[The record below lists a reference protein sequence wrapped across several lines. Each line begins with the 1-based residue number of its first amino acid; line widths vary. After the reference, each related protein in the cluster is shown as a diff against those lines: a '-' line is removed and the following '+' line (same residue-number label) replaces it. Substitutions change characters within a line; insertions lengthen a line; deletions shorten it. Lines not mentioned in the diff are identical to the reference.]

1 MRTARTPKRRRVS
14 FRLRLTGF
22 ALALIA
28 LSMGTASLLAYHLSK
43 KTLEKHLENELL
55 AIVRTAAP
63 LVDGDLLPL
72 IYRDQSGA
80 LAGADEFEEIR
91 KLLEKVKLGNT
102 LESHGSP
109 LYVLR
114 AAPDFSSSGHL
125 EFVVMTDKDTGGRYF
140 AGNYLPAPAHY
151 FPAMRGVPSS
161 SGIYS
166 DSEGAWISAA
176 APVRNSSGGV
186 VGILQAD
193 RPVNFFYREARKLA
207 AYILL
212 AALASLA
219 ASALLAAWFARSMGK
234 PVQELV
240 EATRLLAGGKLDH
253 QVRLDRN
260 DELGDLG
267 ESINQMAV
275 QLNGARKDLLFHQEE
290 LAAAWKTAEAA
301 SNAKS
306 QFLANMSHEIR
317 TPMNGVMG
325 MTELALDTELT
336 SEQRDYLNISK
347 SSAESL
353 LSVINDILDFSKI
366 EAGQM
371 VLDPIEFQLQPKL
384 DAILGALSWR
394 ANQKGIELACQIDP
408 DVPQTLFADPDR
420 LRQILLNLA
429 GNAIK
434 FTERGRVLIR
444 VEVESRSS
452 RGVILRFSVI
462 DSGIGIPKEEQGRI
476 FEAFTQ
482 ADGSTTRRYGGTGLG
497 LSISQQLVQLMGGRI
512 WVESEP
518 GRGSKFRFTADFGLR
533 ESGADEAIAPVVA
546 ERSIAKL
553 DSGLRVLLAE
563 DNLVNQRL
571 AVALLEKQ
579 GCSVVVAPDGLRA
592 VEEFRRQRFD
602 LALMDIQ
609 MPNMGGLEAT
619 AVIRAIEQASGGH
632 LPIIALTAHAM
643 KGDLE
648 RCLEAGMDA
657 YITKPIQRQELFR
670 TIGEVLSAPVSETV

>member
-1 MRTARTPKRRRVS
+1 M
-14 FRLRLTGF
+14 
-22 ALALIA
+22 
-28 LSMGTASLLAYHLSK
+28 
-43 KTLEKHLENELL
+43 
-55 AIVRTAAP
+55 
-63 LVDGDLLPL
+63 
-72 IYRDQSGA
+72 
-80 LAGADEFEEIR
+80 
-91 KLLEKVKLGNT
+91 
-102 LESHGSP
+102 
-109 LYVLR
+109 
-114 AAPDFSSSGHL
+114 
-125 EFVVMTDKDTGGRYF
+125 
-140 AGNYLPAPAHY
+140 
-151 FPAMRGVPSS
+151 
-161 SGIYS
+161 
-166 DSEGAWISAA
+166 
-176 APVRNSSGGV
+176 
-186 VGILQAD
+186 
-193 RPVNFFYREARKLA
+193 
-207 AYILL
+207 
-212 AALASLA
+212 
-219 ASALLAAWFARSMGK
+219 LAAWFARSMGK

-240 EATRLLAGGKLDH
+240 EATRLLAGGRLDH
-253 QVRLDRN
+253 QVRLNRN

-275 QLNGARKDLLFHQEE
+275 QLNGARKELLFHQEE

-371 VLDPIEFQLQPKL
+371 VLDPIEFELQPKL
-384 DAILGALSWR
+384 DAILAALSWR

-434 FTERGRVLIR
+434 FTERGQVLIR
-444 VEVESRSS
+444 VEVESGSS

-462 DSGIGIPKEEQGRI
+462 DSGIGIPKQEQGRI

-482 ADGSTTRRYGGTGLG
+482 ADGSTTRRFGGTGLG
-497 LSISQQLVQLMGGRI
+497 LSISRQLVQLMGGRI

-518 GRGSKFRFTADFGLR
+518 GRGSKFRFTADFALR
-533 ESGADEAIAPVVA
+533 ESGPGEAIAPAVVG
-546 ERSIAKL
+546 EPSIAKL
-553 DSGLRVLLAE
+553 NSGLQVLLAE
-563 DNLVNQRL
+563 DNVVNQRL
-571 AVALLEKQ
+571 AVVLLEKQ

-619 AVIRAIEQASGGH
+619 AIIRAIEQASGSH

-657 YITKPIQRQELFR
+657 YITKPIQTQELFR
-670 TIGEVLSAPVSETV
+670 TIGEVLSAPMHVSETVL